1 MSEQN
6 QPSTSAKP
14 WNDINRVEVAGRIG
28 VKPEIKITRKNPVV
42 RTTLY
47 VTNEYDGAQGRQKT
61 TTRIPV
67 ILYGEKGTQFAEQV
81 GTGDAVKV
89 KGRLQENTWTD
100 EESQQKRSRI
110 ELVGFEYDVLRKK
123 AA

>member
-1 MSEQN
+1 MSEPN
-6 QPSTSAKP
+6 QPSTGAKP

-28 VKPEIKITRKNPVV
+28 VKPEIQITRKNPVV

-67 ILYGEKGTQFAEQV
+67 ILYGEKGTQFAEHV
-81 GTGDAVKV
+81 GAGDAVKV
-89 KGRLQENTWTD
+89 KGRLQENKWTD
-100 EESQQKRSRI
+100 ESSQQKRSRI

>member
-6 QPSTSAKP
+6 QPSTGAKP

-47 VTNEYDGAQGRQKT
+47 VTNEYDGTQGRQKT

-81 GTGDAVKV
+81 GAGDAVKV
-89 KGRLQENTWTD
+89 KGRLQENKWTD
-100 EESQQKRSRI
+100 ESSQQKRSRL
-110 ELVGFEYDVLRKK
+110 ELVGFEYDILRKK

>member
-1 MSEQN
+1 MSEKN
-6 QPSTSAKP
+6 QP

-28 VKPEIKITRKNPVV
+28 VKPEIKITPKNRVV

-47 VTNEYDGAQGRQKT
+47 VTNEYDSEQGRRKT

-81 GTGDAVKV
+81 DTGDAVKV

-100 EESQQKRSRI
+100 ESSQKRSRI